1 MMHDMMMNSGMMWG
15 MGLIGL
21 LVILVLALGIV
32 ALVRYVFFR

>member
-1 MMHDMMMNSGMMWG
+1 MMHDIMMNSGMMWG

-32 ALVRYVFFR
+32 ALVK

>member
-1 MMHDMMMNSGMMWG
+1 MQDMMMNSGMMWG

-32 ALVRYVFFR
+32 ALVKYVFFR